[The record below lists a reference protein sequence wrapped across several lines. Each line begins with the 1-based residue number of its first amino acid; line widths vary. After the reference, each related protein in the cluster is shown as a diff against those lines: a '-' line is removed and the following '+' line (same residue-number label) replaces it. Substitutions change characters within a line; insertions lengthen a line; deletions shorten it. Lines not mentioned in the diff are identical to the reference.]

1 MLLALTSAGAN
12 SSVAL
17 REDQHQCPNWPEE
30 PPELLFKAHLSLTN
44 WDLTT
49 LLKRSHLCSIGGG
62 GGVTWITGWMRT
74 PHSHLRPPPPP
85 KHPSVSVAYGNHAVM
100 NCCLLCSLQGA
111 QLNIPQRIC
120 HTVVL
125 HTETCSS
132 FDIHKNV
139 CIDKRVPWML
149 HDWPAWQVTTRL
161 NNVTEN
167 IPRKNKRKAKVN
179 RSFFVT
185 LQNCL

>member
-1 MLLALTSAGAN
+1 MVSCFPTPPPFKQRGCCSLWHQLLQTALWLCGKINISA
-12 SSVAL
+12 
-17 REDQHQCPNWPEE
+17 RTDQKSHQSYYLKLTCPKQIEISRHCWSEVTFARLVEVEVWLESLDGCE
-30 PPELLFKAHLSLTN
+30 PLTP
-44 WDLTT
+44 T
-49 LLKRSHLCSIGGG
+49 
-62 GGVTWITGWMRT
+62 RT
-74 PHSHLRPPPPP
+74 PPSP

-139 CIDKRVPWML
+139 CIDKRVPSML
-149 HDWPAWQVTTRL
+149 HNWPVWQVTMRL
-161 NNVTEN
+161 NNVT
-167 IPRKNKRKAKVN
+167 
-179 RSFFVT
+179 
-185 LQNCL
+185 